1 MLSVV
6 FSYCHAE
13 CHYAQYRYAECRY
26 TEYLGAMDKLK
37 LTGQNL
43 EVLVYVL
50 KLHS

>member
-6 FSYCHAE
+6 FSSCHAE
-13 CHYAQYRYAECRY
+13 CRYAKYRYVECRY
-26 TEYLGAMDKLK
+26 TEYLGAMNKLK